1 MIKLFALGFCSVFE
15 RDILVDNKDESL
27 LLSTDFCELHV
38 YIRAELQTV
47 SLDLSSDAGKN

>member
-1 MIKLFALGFCSVFE
+1 MIKLFVLGFCSVFE

-38 YIRAELQTV
+38 YIRTELQTV